1 MTPSLEKLTAK
12 LASLPGIGKK
22 SAGRLAY
29 YLISLDEAEVHAL
42 TDAILNAKNAVHRCK
57 ICQCYSESPV
67 CQVCSSESRD
77 KSTICIV
84 EDTRSMQA
92 IEDLG
97 EYKGLYHVLNG
108 VIAPLEGVMPE
119 QLTIKE
125 LLARLN
131 GDVKEV
137 IIATNPSAEGD
148 ATGMY
153 ISRLVRPLGVT
164 VTRLAYG
171 LPVGASLEYADS
183 FTLLKALEGR
193 TEV

>member
-1 MTPSLEKLTAK
+1 
-12 LASLPGIGKK
+12 
-22 SAGRLAY
+22 
-29 YLISLDEAEVHAL
+29 
-42 TDAILNAKNAVHRCK
+42 
-57 ICQCYSESPV
+57 
-67 CQVCSSESRD
+67 
-77 KSTICIV
+77 
-84 EDTRSMQA
+84 MQA

>member
-1 MTPSLEKLTAK
+1 VTPSLEKLTAK

-29 YLISLDEAEVHAL
+29 YLISLDESEVRAL
-42 TDAILNAKNAVHRCK
+42 TNAILNAKNTVRRCK
-57 ICQCYSESPV
+57 ICQCYSEAPI
-67 CQVCSSESRD
+67 CPICSSENRD
-77 KSTICIV
+77 RTTICVV
-84 EDTRSMQA
+84 EDTKSMQA

-131 GDVKEV
+131 GDVNEV
-137 IIATNPSAEGD
+137 IVATNPSAEGD

-153 ISRLVRPLGVT
+153 ISRLIRPLGVT

>member
-29 YLISLDEAEVHAL
+29 YLISLDESEVRAL
-42 TDAILNAKNAVHRCK
+42 TDAILNAKNTVRRCK
-57 ICQCYSESPV
+57 VCQCYSEAEICPI
-67 CQVCSSESRD
+67 CSSESRD
-77 KSTICIV
+77 RSTICVV
-84 EDTRSMQA
+84 EDTKSMQA

-125 LLARLN
+125 LLKRLN

-137 IIATNPSAEGD
+137 IVATNPSAEGD

-153 ISRLVRPLGVT
+153 ISRLIRPLGVT

>member
-1 MTPSLEKLTAK
+1 MTPTLEKLTSK
-12 LASLPGIGKK
+12 LASLPGIGRK

-29 YLISLDEAEVHAL
+29 YLISLDDDEVTSL
-42 TDAILNAKNAVHRCK
+42 TNAILDAKKLVRRCK
-57 ICQCYSESPV
+57 KCECYSEGELCPICSAPNRDTSTV
-67 CQVCSSESRD
+67 CV
-77 KSTICIV
+77 V
-84 EDTRSMQA
+84 EDTKSMLA
-92 IEDLG
+92 IEALG

-108 VIAPLEGVMPE
+108 VISPLDGIMPE

-125 LLARLN
+125 LLSRLDSN
-131 GDVKEV
+131 VKEV

-153 ISRLVRPLGVT
+153 LSRLIRPLGVN

-183 FTLLKALEGR
+183 FTLLRALEGR
-193 TEV
+193 TEM

>member
-12 LASLPGIGKK
+12 LASLPGIGRK

-29 YLISLDEAEVHAL
+29 YLVSLDEAKVREF
-42 TDAILNAKNAVHRCK
+42 TDAILNAKNSVKHCSV
-57 ICQCYSESPV
+57 CQCHSEQDICPI
-67 CQVCSSESRD
+67 CSSDSRD
-77 KSTICIV
+77 RTTICVV
-84 EDTRSMQA
+84 EDSKSMQA
-92 IEDLG
+92 IEELG

-108 VIAPLEGVMPE
+108 VISPLNGIMPE

-131 GDVKEV
+131 DGVTEV
-137 IIATNPSAEGD
+137 IVATNPSAEGD
-148 ATGMY
+148 ATGLY
-153 ISRLVRPLGVT
+153 IGRLIRPLGIN

-183 FTLLKALEGR
+183 FTLLRALEGR
-193 TEV
+193 TEI

>member
-57 ICQCYSESPV
+57 ICQCYSESPI

-108 VIAPLEGVMPE
+108 VIAPLDGVMPE